1 MTPSEVLE
9 RFTDSEIVHLQAYQE
24 MYGPIGD
31 RRYDYLFAR
40 LGMDTVAPHLK
51 RGKRTTIEDHI
62 VQWGGSSKPSQ
73 TPQEMLAAA
82 RSIQAAFDMNEK
94 AKQAREASKRPARQR
109 AGGGDGGPRTAHDPS
124 RRGRDNRRA
133 RGTPGA

>member
-1 MTPSEVLE
+1 MTPTEVLD

-24 MYGPIGD
+24 LYGPIGD

-51 RGKRTTIEDHI
+51 KGKRTSIEDHI
-62 VQWGGSSKPSQ
+62 LQWGGPSKPRQ
-73 TPQEMLAAA
+73 TPEEMMAVAKN
-82 RSIQAAFDMNEK
+82 ITAAFEMNDK
-94 AKQAREASKRPARQR
+94 AQKARAERTKPQRAR
-109 AGGGDGGPRTAHDPS
+109 AGGRHGGPRRADGAP

-133 RGTPGA
+133 RGAEGR